1 MKLKLQISQETWR
14 KQRYIVIKFF
24 KASDKE
30 KNLKTKKKDI
40 IF

>member
-24 KASDKE
+24 KVSDKE
-30 KNLKTKKKDI
+30 KILKPRKKT
-40 IF
+40 

>member
-14 KQRYIVIKFF
+14 KQRYIVIEFF

-30 KNLKTKKKDI
+30 KNLKNKKKDI